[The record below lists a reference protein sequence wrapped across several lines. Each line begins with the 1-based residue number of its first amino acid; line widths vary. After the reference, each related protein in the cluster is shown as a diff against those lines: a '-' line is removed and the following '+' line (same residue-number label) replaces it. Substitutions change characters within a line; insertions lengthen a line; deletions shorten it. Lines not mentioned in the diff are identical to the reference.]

1 MIEENRAGSGFPMES
16 SLESEARAV
25 LVSRLGGARRDVA
38 GVARYLGCCP
48 LPPDAPSAPVLPVLL
63 AACDCLDEAI
73 ARLEDAGASVPSAA
87 LDEPV
92 DDGQ

>member
-1 MIEENRAGSGFPMES
+1 MEP
-16 SLESEARAV
+16 SLEIQARTV
-25 LVSRLGGARRDVA
+25 LANRLGGARRDVA
-38 GVARYLGCCP
+38 RVARYLDCCP
-48 LPPDAPSAPVLPVLL
+48 LPLDAPVLPVLL

-73 ARLEDAGASVPSAA
+73 ARLEGAGASVP

>member
-1 MIEENRAGSGFPMES
+1 MES

-38 GVARYLGCCP
+38 GVARYLDCCP
-48 LPPDAPSAPVLPVLL
+48 LPPDAPGAPVLPVLPVLL

-73 ARLEDAGASVPSAA
+73 ARLEGAGRSAP

>member
-1 MIEENRAGSGFPMES
+1 MES
-16 SLESEARAV
+16 SLEIEARTV
-25 LVSRLGGARRDVA
+25 LVARLTGARRDVA
-38 GVARYLGCCP
+38 GVARYLDCCP
-48 LPPDAPSAPVLPVLL
+48 LPLDSPGGPGTPGAPGAPVLPVLL

-73 ARLEDAGASVPSAA
+73 ARLSAA

>member
-1 MIEENRAGSGFPMES
+1 VRGSGFPMES
-16 SLESEARAV
+16 SLESEARTV
-25 LVSRLGGARRDVA
+25 LVARLSGARRDVA
-38 GVARYLGCCP
+38 GVARYLDCCP
-48 LPPDAPSAPVLPVLL
+48 LPLDEPVPPVLPVLL

-73 ARLEDAGASVPSAA
+73 ARLSPA

>member
-1 MIEENRAGSGFPMES
+1 VRGSGFPMES

-38 GVARYLGCCP
+38 GVARYLDCCP
-48 LPPDAPSAPVLPVLL
+48 LSPDGGDALPVLL

-73 ARLEDAGASVPSAA
+73 ARLGDAEPSMPSVPSAP

>member
-1 MIEENRAGSGFPMES
+1 VRGSGFPMES
-16 SLESEARAV
+16 SLEIEARTV
-25 LVSRLGGARRDVA
+25 LVARLDGARRDVA
-38 GVARYLGCCP
+38 GVARYLDCCP
-48 LPPDAPSAPVLPVLL
+48 LPVDAPVLPVLL

-73 ARLEDAGASVPSAA
+73 ARLSAA

>member
-1 MIEENRAGSGFPMES
+1 MEP
-16 SLESEARAV
+16 SLEIQARTV
-25 LVSRLGGARRDVA
+25 LANRLGGARRDVA
-38 GVARYLGCCP
+38 GVARYLDCCP
-48 LPPDAPSAPVLPVLL
+48 LPLDAPVLPVLL

-73 ARLEDAGASVPSAA
+73 ARLEGAGASVP